1 VPPDQELQAKLLEAA
16 VAYAG
21 RGLPVFPCNGKVPL
35 TEHGFQDASADM
47 ETVLAW
53 WTRWPEAA
61 IGIPTGAVSGLFVLD
76 VDVQH
81 GGAGTLA
88 ALERK
93 HGVLPPAP
101 EVLTGG
107 GGKHLYFAHPGQPV
121 QNSAG
126 KLGPGLDV
134 RADGGYVIAPPSL
147 HANGRAYRW
156 LRSGRKLE
164 LPEPPAWL
172 LEDVRGRRNGGAAPP
187 VEEVIAAGQRR
198 SELLSLAGTLRR
210 RGLDADEILVAL
222 AGVNEKRC
230 RPPLPRGELEALA
243 EDVAD
248 RYEPAVALGK
258 ATYNGPPSA
267 LEETVAVFR
276 RHLHLPDPR
285 PLYATLAAVVANRLR
300 DEDAVWFVLVGPSGG
315 GKTELLNALSGLE
328 DVYAVA
334 TLTGEAALLSGTPR
348 KDRADGA
355 TGGLLPRMGDFGIIV
370 LKDFGSVLSMHR
382 DARGKILA
390 ALREIYDGAWSR
402 DIGADGGRSL
412 SWHGKV
418 GLVAGCVP
426 TLDRHYEVMAQ
437 LGERFTLYRLSVDE
451 ADEHAK
457 RSLAHVGGARA
468 MRSELREAVQAFFV
482 ELDPDPAIPPFTAG
496 DRRRLIAL
504 AVLTVR
510 ARSPV
515 VRDAYKDREIELVP
529 EAEAPGRLV
538 VQLGLLLAALRL
550 IGLDDGTAWSIVS
563 KVAMD
568 SMPTLRRQVLEL
580 LVTGKDGL
588 PTPSVAVALDV
599 PTTTCRRV
607 LQDLTAHQVLQRIT
621 GDPGAPDSWRATA
634 WTRDQYAAGGLPDV
648 SGHPLYSNT
657 HTVKEENSGTPPPAG
672 EGQGRL
678 AL

>member
-1 VPPDQELQAKLLEAA
+1 LIEAA
-16 VAYAG
+16 VAFAR

-35 TEHGFQDASADM
+35 TEHGFQDAST
-47 ETVLAW
+47 ETEAVLTW

-88 ALERK
+88 ELERK
-93 HGVLPPAP
+93 HGKLPQAP

-107 GGKHLYFAHPGQPV
+107 GGKHLYFRHPGREV
-121 QNSAG
+121 QSTAG
-126 KLGPGLDV
+126 KLGPGVDV

-147 HANGRAYRW
+147 HASGRAYRW

-172 LEDVRGRRNGGAAPP
+172 LEEVRGRRNGSAPP
-187 VEEVIAAGQRR
+187 VEAVIPEGQRR
-198 SELLSLAGTLRR
+198 QELLSLAGTLRR
-210 RGLDADEILVAL
+210 RGLGAGEILPAL
-222 AGVNEKRC
+222 AAVNEARC

-382 DARGKILA
+382 DARGKILG

-457 RSLAHVGGARA
+457 RSLAHVGGARV
-468 MRSELREAVQAFFV
+468 MRSELREAVQAFFAG
-482 ELDPDPAIPPFTAG
+482 LDPDPAIPPFTST
-496 DRRRLIAL
+496 DRGRLVAL

-529 EAEAPGRLV
+529 DAEAPGRLV
-538 VQLGLLLAALRL
+538 VQLGLILTGLRL
-550 IGLDDGTAWSIVS
+550 IGLDDSTAWSIVS

-580 LVTGKDGL
+580 LVTSEDEL
-588 PTPSVAVALDV
+588 STPNVAVALDV

-607 LQDLTAHQVLQRIT
+607 LQDLTAHQVLQRIP
-621 GDPGAPDSWRATA
+621 GDPGASDSWCATA

-648 SGHPLYSNT
+648 SVHPLQINKNI
-657 HTVKEENSGTPPPAG
+657 VKEDNSGTPPRAG
-672 EGQGRL
+672 EDQGPL
-678 AL
+678 AP